1 MAGFGL
7 LLVVWLVQVLAYQDI
22 PFAEVF
28 AYISLIGHYD
38 SLRRGVFDTADVVY
52 YLLFAGL
59 FLWLAVQRLD
69 MERN

>member
-1 MAGFGL
+1 M
-7 LLVVWLVQVLAYQDI
+7 
-22 PFAEVF
+22 F